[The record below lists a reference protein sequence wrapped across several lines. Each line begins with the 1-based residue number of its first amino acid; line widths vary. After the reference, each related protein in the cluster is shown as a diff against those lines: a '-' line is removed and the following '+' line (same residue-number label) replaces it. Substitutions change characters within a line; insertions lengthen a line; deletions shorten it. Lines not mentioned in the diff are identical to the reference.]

1 MQKRAREEAEKRI
14 ALMSKFEKFITLA
27 DAVVVAVAQEIMESV
42 GENTMGVTVEEFLN
56 IGCHAEPL
64 PFYLGYTAQCL
75 VDEALRWLT
84 QRGASW
90 ADADGN
96 RVDDGSINRPVLLWS
111 DGSTITMTDA
121 QTKLG
126 FTFFE
131 VYASTLKIN
140 ARAVEKALQARYH
153 RALPLGQR
161 LWRRV
166 DMGSKY
172 EKEVDGKLH
181 TVFITFSPL
190 AGQMLAEG
198 KIKVDF

>member
-1 MQKRAREEAEKRI
+1 M
-14 ALMSKFEKFITLA
+14 A
-27 DAVVVAVAQEIMESV
+27 DAVALAQEIMESV
-42 GENTMGVTVEEFLN
+42 GPNTQGVTVEEFLN
-56 IGCHAEPL
+56 INCHTEPL
-64 PFYLGYTAQCL
+64 SFYLGYTAQCL

-131 VYASTLKIN
+131 VYSSTLKIN
-140 ARAVEKALQARYH
+140 ARAVENALQARYQ
-153 RALPLGQR
+153 RTLPLGQR
-161 LWRRV
+161 LWRSV

-172 EKEVDGKLH
+172 DKVVDGKLH
-181 TVFITFSPL
+181 KVFITFSPL
-190 AGQMLAEG
+190 AGQMLADG
-198 KIKVDF
+198 KIKVNF